1 MKLAAYLRVSTDA
14 QAERG
19 LGLDVQEQAIKAW
32 AKGEGHRIALWA
44 RDEGLSG
51 SNGLDTRIGLVDAV
65 GAVQDRTVQG
75 LVVYRLDRLARD
87 LVLQES
93 LLAEVWKS
101 GGRVFSTSP
110 SEDGYL
116 DPSGAEDDPSRALIR
131 QILGAVNQYER
142 AMIRLRLR
150 AGRARKR
157 EQGGYADGPPP
168 LGYRAEGGTLVRD
181 EQEQAIVE
189 RIVALRASGAS
200 LRGICQALEKEG
212 LTPKRASRWHPESV
226 RSILARPDLMR
237 AASSPVSER
246 SGH

>member
-19 LGLDVQEQAIKAW
+19 LGLDVQEQGIRAW
-32 AKGEGHRIALWA
+32 AKREGHRIVLWA

-51 SNGLDTRIGLVDAV
+51 SNGLDTRVGLLDAV
-65 GAVQDRTVQG
+65 GAIQDGTVRG
-75 LVVYRLDRLARD
+75 IVVYRLDRLARD

-93 LLAEVWKS
+93 LLAEVWKG

-110 SEDGYL
+110 AEDGYL
-116 DPSGAEDDPSRALIR
+116 DPNGAEDDPSRALIR

-168 LGYRAEGGTLVRD
+168 LGYRAEGGALVAD
-181 EQEQAIVE
+181 ESEQATVA

-200 LRGICQALEKEG
+200 LRTICETLEAEG
-212 LTPKRASRWHPESV
+212 LRPKRGARWHPETV
-226 RSILARPDLMR
+226 RAVLGRHGQG
-237 AASSPVSER
+237 AAPL
-246 SGH
+246 